1 MSQTHRSTSTVKVN
15 WKLWLYRYR
24 VSKYGNAVGFSS
36 ILRQKQ
42 FFSVCSESCI
52 NKRHNIVSRITS
64 LLTVYSILTS
74 QPTANIILPKQLF
87 CSPTST
93 ITSSVQY
100 DHRKYHVFAYST
112 SLLLLTVTLLT
123 TTSWSPVSH
132 AGLVSMALFSAGS
145 SHICHLVASVSNVPG
160 TYPHAVSPNALSLVY
175 YSSSCTP
182 LLSVL

>member
-36 ILRQKQ
+36 ILGQIKQ

-87 CSPTST
+87 CTST

-145 SHICHLVASVSNVPG
+145 SHICHLIASVSNVPG

>member
-1 MSQTHRSTSTVKVN
+1 MSVRPSVGFPSTLTFEPPDLDFCTCMSHDHSSLGIEKCHRLIDQRQRLRLTEGYGYRPTVIELASTVTRG
-15 WKLWLYRYR
+15 WFLLDPW
-24 VSKYGNAVGFSS
+24 SKAV
-36 ILRQKQ
+36 
-42 FFSVCSESCI
+42 FSVCSESCI

-87 CSPTST
+87 CRPTST

-123 TTSWSPVSH
+123 TTS
-132 AGLVSMALFSAGS
+132 
-145 SHICHLVASVSNVPG
+145 
-160 TYPHAVSPNALSLVY
+160 
-175 YSSSCTP
+175 
-182 LLSVL
+182 